1 MDDDDANNVGK
12 ALGILLLILGAP
24 TLVMLLVLI
33 GTLAGAL
40 VGWTVGLLFSET
52 ILGIFAALGL
62 KGFAMWQIGAF
73 LGFVGGFFRSSN
85 IISNFADAFKKW
97 KA

>member
-1 MDDDDANNVGK
+1 MNTEDANIAGK
-12 ALGILLLILGAP
+12 ALGILLLILGTP
-24 TLVMLLVLI
+24 TLIMLLVLI

-40 VGWTVGLLFSET
+40 VGWVVGLLFSET

-73 LGFVGGFFRSSN
+73 LGFVGGFLRSSN
-85 IISNFADAFKKW
+85 VLASLVDVWKKW